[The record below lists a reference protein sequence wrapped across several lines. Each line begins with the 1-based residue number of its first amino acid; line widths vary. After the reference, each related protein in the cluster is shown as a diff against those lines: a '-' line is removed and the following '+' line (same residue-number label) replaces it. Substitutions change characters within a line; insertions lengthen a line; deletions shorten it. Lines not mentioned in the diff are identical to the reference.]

1 MSTLLGGGAE
11 LSTRPAA
18 SAVHDLAALACWRVD
33 PAASATVTMGNE
45 PMISWIERQRNF
57 VVRSRLA
64 SRARCTALAL
74 HGVWLQ
80 SVIDDLHMNFL
91 LHACDEAVA
100 PSMERSKD
108 RGRRWRSMLRM
119 ATLGAMPIVVVL
131 AAPGSHPQP
140 VTSTHLCDMFSPA
153 LNAFFGYNLPVLR
166 RRDDGINQPKL
177 ARLLVLSLYRP

>member
-18 SAVHDLAALACWRVD
+18 SAVHDLAATACWRVD

-45 PMISWIERQRNF
+45 IERQRNF

-80 SVIDDLHMNFL
+80 SVIDDLHMNCL

-140 VTSTHLCDMFSPA
+140 VTSTHLYDMFSPA